1 MVDSP
6 SPPPNDHR
14 SSRSRSP
21 SSSSRS
27 SAVRNGTSH
36 HSQSSHNSS
45 KEYSGSRPKGY
56 SKESSKIVQVANI
69 APQATREQMQALFG
83 YVGKID
89 DIRLYPTVDIG
100 LQLQSKI
107 CFVKFYDT
115 TSVGSA
121 QHLTNTVFIDRVL
134 IVIPFS
140 DGKFTIFSLNA
151 ESLITIPKFC
161 DLKSNENFLFQGDI
175 PDETRALELLA
186 SGSLLPG
193 IADPKLPQHV
203 TSQLEGIPPLQVVIT
218 KDPRL
223 LEGNLPLYP
232 PLPPTVDSRKI
243 EEIRRTIMICNI
255 DPDVSAQDVM
265 DYFSRAG
272 EVKYFRFCTRDNDPL
287 KFALIEFSEQPA
299 ILDALSFNGQTLGHK
314 VIRVY
319 HATQAII
326 KPQAKTNEAAQKEI
340 EEAMSRQ
347 AQNLL
352 THGLDTTA
360 LIIGFL
366 KTVAPSVKEK
376 RRSRSRSRSHS
387 RRSRSRG
394 RRRSRSR
401 SRRRSRSRSRRS
413 SSRHRDRYR
422 SKTKRSR
429 SRSRDKRRSRSRKRS
444 RSRGH
449 SRKSRSRSHS
459 KRSRSRSKKREE
471 KKKSKKDKD
480 RDKDREKDRHKEKDH
495 KENGVRLS
503 LNHDESDGPNHKEKK
518 SKSDRRS
525 RSPKLESKKRRRSR
539 TRSHSR
545 KRSSPGH
552 EKKRSKSKKKK
563 KDTSDRE
570 PSVDSVGHS
579 RSSSQEKRSKKESSG
594 DLEYDDKSDI
604 SRSHG
609 DIDDGSLIAA

>member
-21 SSSSRS
+21 STSSRS

-45 KEYSGSRPKGY
+45 KEYSATRSKSY
-56 SKESSKIVQVANI
+56 SKDSVKVVQVANI

-134 IVIPFS
+134 IVIPYL
-140 DGKFTIFSLNA
+140 D
-151 ESLITIPKFC
+151 
-161 DLKSNENFLFQGDI
+161 GDI

-223 LEGNLPLYP
+223 LERNLPLYP

-243 EEIRRTIMICNI
+243 EEIRRTIMVCNI
-255 DPDVSAQDVM
+255 DPDVSVQDVM

-299 ILDALSFNGQTLGHK
+299 ILDALTFNGETLGHK

-352 THGLDTTA
+352 THGLDTT
-360 LIIGFL
+360 GFL
-366 KTVAPSVKEK
+366 KAVAPSVKEK

-422 SKTKRSR
+422 SKTKKSR

-444 RSRGH
+444 RSRGRA
-449 SRKSRSRSHS
+449 RKSRSRSHS
-459 KRSRSRSKKREE
+459 RRSRSRSKKREE

-480 RDKDREKDRHKEKDH
+480 RDKDREKDRNKDKDH

-503 LNHDESDGPNHKEKK
+503 LNHDESDGPNQKEKK

-525 RSPKLESKKRRRSR
+525 RSPKTESKKRRRSR

-563 KDTSDRE
+563 KDNSDRE

-579 RSSSQEKRSKKESSG
+579 RSSSQDKRSKKESSG

-609 DIDDGSLIAA
+609 DIDDGSLITA